1 MGKNSIALGTF
12 DGFHIGHMAV
22 IEKAR
27 KSDYPLLVLMFN
39 EHPLKLIQGHAPAK
53 LLTDAVFKRIC
64 EQLRL
69 NCCFI
74 DFSEIVNMPHEQFF
88 YDILIKDLDAGEI
101 TCGENY
107 TFGKGGAGN
116 CETLKQLCQKSGI
129 KLNIVET
136 VKYKNETVSSTRIRR
151 LIENGEME
159 DVAAMLS
166 RPFSYSFKVVEGKH
180 LGRELN
186 FPTANQII
194 PKGFV
199 QMKHGVY
206 ASAVKFGEKLYPAVT
221 NFGHCPTVNGS
232 NLRSETYIHGFSGN
246 LYGKET
252 EIMILKYLREEK
264 KFGSTEE
271 LSQAINEDCKKSV
284 GIFYNLL
291 EKLS

>member
-1 MGKNSIALGTF
+1 MSRNSIALGTF

-27 KSDYPLLVLMFN
+27 ESDFPLLVLLFN
-39 EHPLKLIQGHAPAK
+39 EHPLKVIQGHAPAK

-74 DFSEIVNMPHEQFF
+74 DFSEIVNMTPEQFF
-88 YDILIKDLDAGEI
+88 YDILIKKLNAGEL

-116 CETLKQLCQKSGI
+116 CETLKSLCKKSGI
-129 KLNIVET
+129 RLNIVET
-136 VKYKNETVSSTRIRR
+136 VKYKNEAVSSTRIRR
-151 LIENGEME
+151 LIENGEMD

-180 LGRELN
+180 LGRRLN

-194 PKGFV
+194 PESFV

-206 ASAVKFGEKLYPAVT
+206 ASTVKIGERLYPAVT
-221 NFGHCPTVNGS
+221 NFGHCPTVNGT
-232 NLRSETYIHGFSGN
+232 NLRSETYIHGFSGD

-252 EIMILKYLREEK
+252 EIMILKYLREERH
-264 KFGSTEE
+264 FGSIEE
-271 LSQAINEDCKKSV
+271 LSNAIREDCKKSV
-284 GIFYNLL
+284 GIFNNVL
-291 EKLS
+291 EKLI